1 MAAKGKLKTRAA
13 RAREEMRQTGRL
25 VLRAPALV
33 RFAECVMRLL
43 LGAVLAGAEIFGGY
57 APFGLGMVACSGSGL
72 DGFCALTPL
81 PEQSSP
87 QYKCRK
93 APPYWQCCRRSQCL
107 LYPR

>member
-72 DGFCALTPL
+72 DGFCALL
-81 PEQSSP
+81 
-87 QYKCRK
+87 
-93 APPYWQCCRRSQCL
+93 APAWGT
-107 LYPR
+107 YPSRALWRDCGMRPRPS